1 MFKYFL
7 SAALIATAGL
17 AAAGDRA
24 TLLETIQS
32 NPNLSTLADI
42 LETADLTAT
51 LADDGPFTLYAPTDD
66 AFAAMPEGTLAALQL
81 PENTDR
87 LADILR
93 YHVDDRKLTSRHLAP
108 GAAYYRPI
116 LADTRLCVINDDGV
130 TIDDGSGEIATV
142 TEANI
147 KVSNGVIH
155 LIDKVLVPAEKPV
168 CEMS

>member
-1 MFKYFL
+1 MLKTFL
-7 SAALIATAGL
+7 AGSLVLFAATAH
-17 AAAGDRA
+17 AGDRA
-24 TLLETIQS
+24 TLLETVAN
-32 NPNLSTLADI
+32 NPALSTLAKVIETTDLADI
-42 LETADLTAT
+42 LAA
-51 LADDGPFTLYAPTDD
+51 DGPFTLYAPTDA

-81 PENTDR
+81 PENADR
-87 LADILR
+87 LADILL

-116 LADTRLCVINDDGV
+116 LADTRLCVINADGV
-130 TIDDGSGEIATV
+130 TIDDGTGEIATV

-155 LIDKVLVPAEKPV
+155 LIDKVLVPAEKPT

>member
-1 MFKYFL
+1 MFKTFFAGSL
-7 SAALIATAGL
+7 ALFASVAQ
-17 AAAGDRA
+17 AGDRA
-24 TLLETIQS
+24 TLLETVQS
-32 NPNLSTLADI
+32 NPTLSTLAEV
-42 LETADLTAT
+42 LESADLMET
-51 LADDGPFTLYAPTDD
+51 LAADGPFTLYAPTDA

-81 PENTDR
+81 PENADR
-87 LADILR
+87 LSDILL

-116 LADTRLCVINDDGV
+116 LADTRLCVINAGGV
-130 TIDDGSGEIATV
+130 TIDDGSGDIATV